1 MKSKLIFMLLL
12 LCLTTAINAEEIQG
26 IDYCHNPSI
35 NQDWDKKITDFP
47 KDPIILKLAGLRTGL
62 CQMIDNKQITH
73 EQGTDIWEDERQRSI
88 VDRQNEETKQAP
100 KYTL

>member
-1 MKSKLIFMLLL
+1 MKSRLPILLL
-12 LCLTTAINAEEIQG
+12 LFFTATVTAEEIKG
-26 IDYCHNPSI
+26 VDYCHNSNI

-62 CQMIDNKQITH
+62 CQMIDKKQITH
-73 EQGTDIWEDERQRSI
+73 EQGTDIWEDERQRST
-88 VDRQNEETKQAP
+88 VDRSNEETKQAP